1 MEKNNNSIFVNTNF
15 DIDILKIVIR
25 RNWYWI
31 LLIAFLLITSA
42 FLYLRYTKPI
52 YESKMLIQIS
62 NEDQGA
68 DVLDF
73 KNLNEESSISRE
85 IELLRSEFL
94 FEKALSR
101 LDLEVSLFA
110 QGDVLTEKRYQQSTF
125 DIHNINVKDSSIIQ
139 NPINV
144 TSAKNGLVELSLN
157 LKGERLQWQVK
168 PNELL
173 TTPYFDLEVHIQDWK
188 HFVKD
193 SETNDLY
200 FHINDLES
208 LTNTYLSGLEVRPVD
223 VNAKTIEISYR
234 NTNAKLAQDITKA
247 LGNAFFRY
255 DESFKKESA
264 ENVLSF
270 INLQLDSLRQELNA
284 SKDSIMFFQRKEN
297 LPNPENLS
305 ASISTKLETYRSE
318 QFELQEE
325 LNTLEMISSK
335 LKQSPESMDVY
346 KLIPELIGKS
356 FEGSLNMQVK
366 ELHDLLE
373 SKEDLLYKVTPE
385 NDMIQKIES
394 RIQNRTQN
402 INKIISVLKDRLKEK
417 LKVVRTEISN
427 LENQYYELPEK
438 EMELSRLKNIQNL
451 NEKYYTLLTEK
462 QVLYSISNA
471 GYASSNKVLNS
482 ASISNTP
489 ISPNKK
495 LIYGAAIFM
504 SFAFGVALL
513 FLRYV
518 TFNEINQLP
527 ELQKLLPQ
535 RISVLGAIPLVK
547 QKMEH
552 SKLIV
557 NDMPKS
563 MLSEAF
569 RTLRTN
575 LSFIKNNART
585 IAITSSVS
593 GEGKTFV
600 ALNLAGILAMTGKKV
615 IILDLDMRKPKI
627 HLGLDADNDFG
638 MSNLLIGQKNVQEC
652 IKKSQMEGLD
662 FITAGAIPPNPSELI
677 LSPKFNDVID
687 ELKKIYDVV
696 LIDNPPIGIVS
707 DGVNVLALADLPIYV
722 FKANYSKRFFV
733 NKLKE
738 IEELEEISKLS
749 IVLNGVKMTK
759 SNYGYGYGYYEE
771 DKGKNFF
778 KRS

>member
-1 MEKNNNSIFVNTNF
+1 MEKSNNSIFVNTNF

-31 LLIAFLLITSA
+31 ILIAILLITTA

-85 IELLRSEFL
+85 IELLRSEYL
-94 FEKALSR
+94 FKKALSR
-101 LDLEVSLFA
+101 LDLKVSLFA

-125 DIHNINVKDSSIIQ
+125 DIRNVKINDSSITQ
-139 NPINV
+139 YPIYLEPIK
-144 TSAKNGLVELSLN
+144 KNLVELSVTQGGKKLRW
-157 LKGERLQWQVK
+157 EVE
-168 PNELL
+168 PNELVQ
-173 TTPYFDLEVHIQDWK
+173 TSHFDLELNIQDWE

-193 SETNDLY
+193 SKTNDLY
-200 FHINDLES
+200 FRINDVDV
-208 LTNTYLSGLEVRPVD
+208 LTNVYLSDLQVRPID

-270 INLQLDSLRQELNA
+270 INLQLDSLRRELNA

-305 ASISTKLETYRSE
+305 SSIATKLEKYRSD

-335 LKQSPESMDVY
+335 LRQSPESMDVY

-366 ELHDLLE
+366 ELHELLE

-394 RIQNRTQN
+394 RIQSRIQN

-417 LKVVRTEISN
+417 LKVVRTEVSN

-482 ASISNTP
+482 ASISSTP

-495 LIYGAAIFM
+495 LIYGTAIFM

-535 RISVLGAIPLVK
+535 RVSVLGAIPLVK

-552 SKLIV
+552 SRLIV
-557 NDMPKS
+557 NDAPKS

-575 LSFIKNNART
+575 LSFIKNNAQT

-627 HLGLDADNDFG
+627 HLGLGAENDFG
-638 MSNLLIGQKNVQEC
+638 MSNLLINQKNVKEC
-652 IKKSQMEGLD
+652 IKKSEMKGLD

-677 LSPKFNDVID
+677 LSPKFNEIID
-687 ELKKIYDVV
+687 ELKKSYDFV
-696 LIDNPPIGIVS
+696 LIDNPPIGVVS

-738 IEELEEISKLS
+738 IQQLEEITKLS
-749 IVLNGVKMTK
+749 VVLNGVKMSK

-778 KRS
+778 KRT